1 MTQKSLSLKEI
12 FEGLAKPKFEKIDTT
27 NKEVMKTVTSIE
39 SKNIKHF
46 KANGLA
52 YKETGKIVIDSRL
65 KGFPKMETII
75 HEILHIQN
83 KRWAE
88 IKVEGHAKEIAE
100 LLWGLGYRQSD
111 L

>member
-1 MTQKSLSLKEI
+1 MKDLLI
-12 FEGLAKPKFEKIDTT
+12 FWKK
-27 NKEVMKTVTSIE
+27 
-39 SKNIKHF
+39 IKHF
-46 KANGLA
+46 KAHGLA

-83 KRWAE
+83 PRWAE
-88 IKVEGHAKEIAE
+88 IKVDGHAKEIAE
-100 LLWGLGYRQSD
+100 LLWELGYRQSD